1 MLRPYQAEM
10 KSDILADWAGGKRNV
25 LSVLPTGA
33 GKTVLLADI
42 VRDNPGASCVIA
54 HRQELVGQI
63 SKALNREHVR
73 HRIIGPTKVI
83 KSIVSSHMR
92 DIGRSYFDPS
102 ARTAVAGVDT
112 LVRRSEQLREWGE
125 EISLWVMDEAHHVL
139 TENKWGKAV
148 AMFPN
153 ARGLGVT
160 ATPLRADGKG
170 LGRDN
175 DGVFDSMLVGPNMRD
190 LIEAPTPYLTDYKI
204 FAPASQIDLNSV
216 SISTATGDYSK
227 PSLTNAMRESKIVG
241 DVVQHYIRIAMG
253 KKGVTFVTDVKTAG
267 EVSDNFNAQGVPS
280 KMVHAGTVDSE
291 RTEAVLALEAGEI
304 LQLVNVDLFGEGFD
318 LPVIEV
324 VSFARPTASYGLF
337 AQQFGRGLRLSPGK
351 THAIIIDHVGNVLR
365 HGLPDSPREW
375 SLDRREKRGG
385 SSSASTLKVC
395 PQCTAVYDRF
405 RSVCSECGFKPIP
418 LERSG
423 PEHVDG
429 DLMELDAETL
439 AQLREAV
446 AHTNID
452 PEAYRAQL
460 IARNFPKIAQLAG
473 VKRFAENQE
482 AQARLRDAIAWWAGY
497 QRSRGRSDSESYR
510 RFYITYGVD
519 VMTAQTLKT
528 KETII
533 LMDKLRDE
541 NNINRTSGS

>member
-1 MLRPYQAEM
+1 MLRPYQIEM
-10 KSDILADWAGGKRNV
+10 KCDILAEWSGGKRNV

-42 VRDNPGASCVIA
+42 VSNELGYSCVIA

-83 KSIVSSHMR
+83 KAIVSSHMR
-92 DIGRSYFDPS
+92 DIGRSYFDP
-102 ARTAVAGVDT
+102 AAHTAVAGVDT
-112 LVRRSEQLREWGE
+112 LIRRSDQLREWGG
-125 EISLWVMDEAHHVL
+125 EITLWVMDEAHHVL

-148 AMFPN
+148 GMFPN

-170 LGRDN
+170 LGRHN
-175 DGVFDSMLVGPNMRD
+175 DGVFDSLLVGPNMRE
-190 LIEAPTPYLTDYKI
+190 LIEAGYLTEYKI
-204 FAPASQIDLNSV
+204 FAPTSQIDLKSV
-216 SISTATGDYSK
+216 NISATTGDYSK
-227 PSLTNAMRESKIVG
+227 PSLTNAMRASKIVG

-253 KKGVTFVTDVKTAG
+253 KKAATFVTDVKTAG
-267 EVSDNFNAQGVPS
+267 EVADNFNAHGVPA
-280 KMVHAGTVDSE
+280 KMVHANTPDSE
-291 RTEAVLALEAGEI
+291 RSDAVRDLENGDI
-304 LQLVNVDLFGEGFD
+304 LQLVNVDLFGEGFN
-318 LPVIEV
+318 LPALEV
-324 VSFARPTASYGLF
+324 VSMARPTASYGLY
-337 AQQFGRGLRLSPGK
+337 AQQFGRGMRLSEGK
-351 THAIIIDHVGNVLR
+351 THGIIIDHVGNVLR
-365 HGLPDSPREW
+365 HGLPDAPREW
-375 SLDRREKRGG
+375 SLERREKRGG
-385 SSSASTLKVC
+385 SSSASVLKVC

-405 RSVCSECGFKPIP
+405 RSVCSECGFKPVP

-446 AHTNID
+446 DHTNID

-482 AQARLRDAIAWWAGY
+482 AQSRLRDAIAWWAGY
-497 QRSRGRSDSESYR
+497 QRSLGRSDSESYR

-541 NNINRTSGS
+541 NNTNRTGAR